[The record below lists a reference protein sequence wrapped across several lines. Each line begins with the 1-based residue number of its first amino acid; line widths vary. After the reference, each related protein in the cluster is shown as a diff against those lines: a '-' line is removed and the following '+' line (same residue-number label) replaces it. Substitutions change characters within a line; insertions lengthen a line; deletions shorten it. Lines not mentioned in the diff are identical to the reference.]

1 MERGELLKSNE
12 LKFELEM
19 ELLMWALL
27 VQATK
32 VQTERTRQRKV
43 ERGKLL
49 KSNELRTAWNH
60 QLALVAL
67 VLQEQGRLQERTL
80 RPQLLMGPHPWT
92 RAGYEIALFVPRLPL
107 VLCAKKIKLLK
118 EKQWPEGLSRM
129 PQKTTTAS

>member
-1 MERGELLKSNE
+1 MS
-12 LKFELEM
+12 
-19 ELLMWALL
+19 
-27 VQATK
+27 
-32 VQTERTRQRKV
+32 
-43 ERGKLL
+43 
-49 KSNELRTAWNH
+49 NH

-129 PQKTTTAS
+129 PQKTTTASRLNLLRQSEWNPNLVEASIWSQALNCRTGWSIDERVDEWL